1 MNGRVVIEENAC
13 SVESRGPREVACG
26 RPGSAPNHPSVV
38 KAVVTWEETDH
49 THQVSTRRTG
59 HDTLGRSH
67 AVKARTVRWT
77 SRGWHKRRRPVPTRP
92 RSKGHGGHRT
102 RAWAR
107 SSEDGG

>member
-1 MNGRVVIEENAC
+1 MPAASKLGARVKSLE
-13 SVESRGPREVACG
+13 

-38 KAVVTWEETDH
+38 KAVVTWDETDH

-67 AVKARTVRWT
+67 TVKARTVRWT
-77 SRGWHKRRRPVPTRP
+77 SRGWLKRRRPVPTRP